1 MNTQLWSATAVIV
14 LGYVIG
20 FYFQRR
26 EIDDIKQRLGRIVA
40 DLRQFYHELGRH
52 EGEIESLRRK

>member
-14 LGYVIG
+14 LGYIVG

-26 EIDDIKQRLGRIVA
+26 EIDDIKQRLGGIEA
-40 DLRQFYHELGRH
+40 DLRQSYDELGRH
-52 EGEIESLRRK
+52 EGEVDSLRRR